1 MLDYFIMYKYQRL
14 IVAGKN
20 LLKYCDDSPTNVNCE
35 RHC

>member
-1 MLDYFIMYKYQRL
+1 MLYYFIMYMYERL
-14 IVAGKN
+14 IVAGKS